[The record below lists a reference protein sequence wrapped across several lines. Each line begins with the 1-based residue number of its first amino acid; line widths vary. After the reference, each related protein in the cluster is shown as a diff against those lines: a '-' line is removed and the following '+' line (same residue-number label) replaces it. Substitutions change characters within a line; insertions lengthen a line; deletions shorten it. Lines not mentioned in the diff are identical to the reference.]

1 MGSNFIFFS
10 HYRNLTPSFHHLFL
24 KCTCPIFFM
33 LSDGSSYK
41 DGSTCLLPLWAMST
55 EGRRFYSF
63 SYPQS
68 LVQGIVHDVYSI
80 DIYIFTKRC
89 IPRYLV
95 KGRKKREKKGVRRKE
110 KRKSKRKEEKVEE
123 EKERKK

>member
-1 MGSNFIFFS
+1 
-10 HYRNLTPSFHHLFL
+10 
-24 KCTCPIFFM
+24 
-33 LSDGSSYK
+33 
-41 DGSTCLLPLWAMST
+41 MST

-89 IPRYLV
+89 LPRYLV
-95 KGRKKREKKGVRRKE
+95 KGRKKREEKGVRRKE
-110 KRKSKRKEEKVEE
+110 KRKRERGKSGGRGGKKKVDGSKGEGKKV
-123 EKERKK
+123 KM